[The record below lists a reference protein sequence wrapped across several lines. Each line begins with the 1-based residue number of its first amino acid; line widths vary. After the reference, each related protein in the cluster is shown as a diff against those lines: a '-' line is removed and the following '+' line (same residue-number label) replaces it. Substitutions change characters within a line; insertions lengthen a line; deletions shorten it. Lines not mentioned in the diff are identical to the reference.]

1 MEFSIIAGALVAL
14 VVAAII
20 AVGAALK
27 GIYTAALYRFA
38 AEGSTSAFFPDDLI
52 RNAFVPKS

>member
-1 MEFSIIAGALVAL
+1 
-14 VVAAII
+14 
-20 AVGAALK
+20 LK

-38 AEGSTSAFFPDDLI
+38 AEGATSAFYRDDLI